1 MSKRARRSWDLVKRL
16 SYLREK
22 SPTYPFVARTR
33 LHNSV
38 IPHSVD
44 NRMRISKRGK
54 FVAIP
59 FPEVGQRV
67 WLFANNHDRN
77 WFERTYPTCVE
88 TDNRI
93 TALENRING

>member
-1 MSKRARRSWDLVKRL
+1 
-16 SYLREK
+16 
-22 SPTYPFVARTR
+22 
-33 LHNSV
+33 
-38 IPHSVD
+38 
-44 NRMRISKRGK
+44 MRISKRGK